1 LSNTIAIFNSQIS
14 QLRSKYPNDR
24 FSLDEKVFNILN
36 EESISSTL
44 TSDGIVQIETI
55 REKTI

>member
-1 LSNTIAIFNSQIS
+1 MSNTIAIFNSQIS

>member
-1 LSNTIAIFNSQIS
+1 LSNTIAIFNSQIN

-24 FSLDEKVFNILN
+24 FSLDEKVLNILN